1 MAKEQ
6 WGALKLLS
14 TRVWRTYQG
23 GALLE
28 EWQGKPEPADG
39 EFPEEW
45 VASVVTARNSG
56 RETVEEEGLSALDLP
71 GRPLLKELIDKDPVS
86 FLGRKHYEKY
96 GTSMAVLVKLIDSLN
111 RLLIQV
117 HPDKAFARDAFASDY
132 GKTEAWYIIGG
143 REVAGVEPYV
153 LFGFKPGITREKWQE
168 LFRRQDVEGM
178 LNSLNRIPVK
188 VGDVYLIEG
197 GVPHAIGSGCFL
209 IEIQEPTDYTIRV
222 ERTSPGGVRLPDVS
236 CHQGAGFEKMFDCFH
251 YDGYTAEE
259 VQSKWKI
266 SPRLRSRDGGS
277 EEWTLLGKDN
287 TSLFRMDRLVIHGSA
302 RRKGGGTFCVAVVTG
317 GSGRIGAAGGYTRVH
332 KGETLFIPA
341 CADDRLFESDDG
353 GALEIILCY
362 PPD

>member
-1 MAKEQ
+1 MAAEQ
-6 WGALKLLS
+6 CGVLKLLS
-14 TRVWRTYQG
+14 TRVWRTYRG

-45 VASVVTARNSG
+45 VASVVTARNPG
-56 RETVEEEGLSALDLP
+56 RATTEDEGLSAVDLP
-71 GRPLLKELIDKDPVS
+71 GRPLLKDLIEKDPVS
-86 FLGRKHYEKY
+86 FLGKKHYDRY
-96 GTSMAVLVKLIDSLN
+96 GTSTAVLVKLIDSLN

-117 HPDKAFARDAFASDY
+117 HPDKAFARAAFASDY

-153 LFGFKPGITREKWQE
+153 LFGFKPGVTREKWRE
-168 LFRRQDVEGM
+168 LFRKQDVEGM

-222 ERTSPGGVRLPDVS
+222 ERTSPGGISLPDVS
-236 CHQGAGFEKMFDCFH
+236 CHQGAGFDKMFDCFH

-259 VQSKWKI
+259 VKAKWKI
-266 SPRLRSRDGGS
+266 APRLLSRDGGS
-277 EEWTLLGKDN
+277 EEWTLLGEDS
-287 TSLFRMDRLVIHGSA
+287 TRLFRMDRLVVRGSA
-302 RRKGGGTFCVAVVTG
+302 RKKGTDTFRVAVVAG
-317 GSGRIGAAGGYTRVH
+317 GSGRINTAGRRTAIH

-341 CADDRLFESDDG
+341 CAGDLLFESDGDD
-353 GALEIILCY
+353 ALDVILCY